1 MVNLVGSRSR
11 LLTRTGVLDV
21 QPLRADAMQAFLL
34 IPESEWKEALAR
46 LAHLEVGEQKR
57 SGEIA
62 VLPVDEIL
70 NVR

>member
-1 MVNLVGSRSR
+1 
-11 LLTRTGVLDV
+11 
-21 QPLRADAMQAFLL
+21 MQAFLL